1 MCSRRVRVRVVS
13 NVRNKRCRAGLV
25 HNNNTKNVQSSQQSS
40 DRSCFCTNTRTTHT
54 RQNEPYRL
62 GVVPAGVV
70 GARGRC
76 CTAATVPAAVVFACG
91 VCCCIAE
98 EIQHK
103 IIDRKTELCHH
114 RPRSKAH
121 SNEYENN
128 TQEFQDGFLAVWFW
142 RRSRRAYYLH
152 SRRAN
157 RGSPSHAF
165 CSTIASFLIRS
176 WVGAHAFF
184 AARKKNYGHAQR
196 RRKHCR
202 SFSEFPCTYTSV
214 TTYIPL
220 PLWLFPGIRVCTV
233 RRFVAS
239 LYFYV
244 FVRQLCCFD
253 FFAHLNN
260 RRTPTLCAP
269 RA

>member
-1 MCSRRVRVRVVS
+1 MYHIRTTWYQLVCTWYEPAPKIRI
-13 NVRNKRCRAGLV
+13 CRY
-25 HNNNTKNVQSSQQSS
+25 
-40 DRSCFCTNTRTTHT
+40 FCTRATSPPQKRTEGLLMKLL
-54 RQNEPYRL
+54 QKN
-62 GVVPAGVV
+62 
-70 GARGRC
+70 
-76 CTAATVPAAVVFACG
+76 
-91 VCCCIAE
+91 
-98 EIQHK
+98 K
-103 IIDRKTELCHH
+103 IKINNRNTELCHH

-121 SNEYENN
+121 CNEYENN
-128 TQEFQDGFLAVWFW
+128 TQEFQDGILGVWFW
-142 RRSRRAYYLH
+142 RRSRRARSCLH

>member
-1 MCSRRVRVRVVS
+1 M
-13 NVRNKRCRAGLV
+13 
-25 HNNNTKNVQSSQQSS
+25 QSSQQSS

-121 SNEYENN
+121 CNEYENN
-128 TQEFQDGFLAVWFW
+128 TQEFQDGILGVWFW
-142 RRSRRAYYLH
+142 RRSRRARSCLH

>member
-1 MCSRRVRVRVVS
+1 MSVLPFVYI
-13 NVRNKRCRAGLV
+13 
-25 HNNNTKNVQSSQQSS
+25 
-40 DRSCFCTNTRTTHT
+40 RSTTLAS
-54 RQNEPYRL
+54 PAFL
-62 GVVPAGVV
+62 AGVV
-70 GARGRC
+70 LLLLYIYCCLQLLMLRC
-76 CTAATVPAAVVFACG
+76 C
-91 VCCCIAE
+91 
-98 EIQHK
+98 
-103 IIDRKTELCHH
+103 RKKDHL
-114 RPRSKAH
+114 
-121 SNEYENN
+121 
-128 TQEFQDGFLAVWFW
+128 L
-142 RRSRRAYYLH
+142 
-152 SRRAN
+152 
-157 RGSPSHAF
+157 RGLSHVF